1 MSLNCFEDGWTP
13 LTWAITYGLVSM
25 IRALI
30 SHGASVFGDASL
42 SGVPMLHFAAENGV
56 SGEALDAIVE
66 AGASWNTV
74 SLKSGSVLHCALRS
88 ENLDTV
94 R

>member
-1 MSLNCFEDGWTP
+1 
-13 LTWAITYGLVSM
+13 M

-42 SGVPMLHFAAENGV
+42 NGVPMLHFAAENGV

-74 SLKSGSVLHCALRS
+74 SLESGSVLHCALRS

-94 R
+94 RYSATLLTQLLARCCEHV